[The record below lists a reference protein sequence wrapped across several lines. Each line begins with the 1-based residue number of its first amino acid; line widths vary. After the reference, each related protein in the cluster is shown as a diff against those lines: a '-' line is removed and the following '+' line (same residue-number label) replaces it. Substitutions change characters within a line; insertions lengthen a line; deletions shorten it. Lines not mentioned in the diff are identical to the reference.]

1 MEMSEHFKIDCNL
14 VDDRRAIAAILA
26 YNGYVVRMGKEKRG
40 GSLPRSISWSIGGA
54 TMSEKMSTERAA
66 EILNPAH
73 RESYESMEPV
83 NEACRMGRDALLL
96 KIPRS
101 PFPDGDKSI
110 LACPNC
116 GSGEYLHNIDT
127 ARNVFC
133 GQCGQA
139 IKWEDDDE

>member
-1 MEMSEHFKIDCNL
+1 MSEN
-14 VDDRRAIAAILA
+14 
-26 YNGYVVRMGKEKRG
+26 
-40 GSLPRSISWSIGGA
+40 
-54 TMSEKMSTERAA
+54 MSTERAA
-66 EILNPAH
+66 EILDQKH

-96 KIPRS
+96 KIPHS

-116 GSGEYLHNIDT
+116 GNGEYLHNID
-127 ARNVFC
+127 AVRNVFC

-139 IKWEDDDE
+139 IKWDDDDE